1 MTFIKN
7 VCTHSLD
14 SSIRVMDKT
23 GCGLRA
29 LQVKM
34 LFINGAYKHKPS
46 GLKFERMLDREPDCS
61 TPDGNM
67 ACCDFV
73 PKPVVV

>member
-14 SSIRVMDKT
+14 SSIRVMDQT
-23 GCGLRA
+23 GCGFKA
-29 LQVKM
+29 LQAKM
-34 LFINGAYKHKPS
+34 LFINGAYEHKFS

-61 TPDGNM
+61 IPDGNM
-67 ACCDFV
+67 ACGDFV